1 LPPEAGALD
10 PDAIR
15 DASADLGVL
24 LSDGQAALLTAFAA
38 LLMKWNRVH
47 NLTALESPA
56 DILSHHVLDSL
67 SVVPELVRI
76 GAGREQRILDVGAG
90 GGLPGVPVA
99 VALPESQV
107 TMLDRVQKKTAFL
120 QQVCLELMLSNTAV
134 VHSRVEEFRTPPFD
148 VIVSR
153 AFGALAAMV
162 RMTSHLIAPTG
173 SWVAMKGVYPAEE
186 ISALP
191 STVELAHAVKLRV
204 PLLDAERHLVV
215 LRPR

>member
-1 LPPEAGALD
+1 MPPEAGVLD

-47 NLTALESPA
+47 NLTGLGSPA

-76 GAGREQRILDVGAG
+76 GAGHEQRVLDVGAG

-99 VALPESQV
+99 VALPESRV

-134 VHSRVEEFRTPPFD
+134 VHSRVEEFRAPPFD

-153 AFGALAAMV
+153 AFGALAATV

-191 STVELAHAVKLRV
+191 STVELARTVKLRV